1 MSLFSNL
8 NVGTRGLMASQM
20 GMDITGQNISN
31 ADVEGYSRKR
41 LNLAAD
47 YRYDSVHGQMGFG
60 VEVVNIER
68 VRNLYIDLQIQKQ
81 NNELGVYEEIDHVLT
96 NIENIFNEPTDAG
109 IMKFIDDFFNSWE
122 NLSNNPA
129 DLAARTMV
137 KTSGE
142 ILSDMFHNLNA
153 ELRDLRDTRND
164 ELESRVQKV
173 NEMSVELYNLNVEI
187 AAVEITNQNANDS
200 RDRRD
205 FLLKELSKII
215 ETTVIENDFGQ
226 ITVTTGGNILVS
238 PVDYQELETTTAS
251 FSNPDGSSYSE
262 IGIRFKNSKRIY
274 NPTAGQM
281 KGLLESRDDVIP
293 VYQDYLDTLAIG
305 IAERINEQH
314 IQGYNLQG
322 YTGINFFDP
331 TLTGAA
337 DINVSASIIT
347 DVKNIAAAGNQSF
360 VSSSFTTTPGVLD
373 FPNTTYF
380 TSDGNQ
386 STGVLDP
393 DNVNDIVQGSV
404 IVSVA
409 GTVLQEGIHYNVNY
423 RDGEIQMLT
432 NGYDGSAV
440 QIDFQYERG
449 GFPGTGDNRNSIA
462 LGEMRH
468 QFTMNADPNGNFT
481 ATFDQY
487 YSSFIGQLG
496 LEKNESTASLETR
509 EYLVREYEEHQD
521 SIAGV
526 SLDEEMA
533 NLIKYQHTYQAAAR
547 IITTANQML
556 DVLMNI

>member
-20 GMDITGQNISN
+20 GMDITGQNIAN

-60 VEVVNIER
+60 VEVINIER
-68 VRNLYIDLQIQKQ
+68 VRNLYIDQQIQKQ
-81 NNELGVYEEIDHVLT
+81 NNELGIYEEIDHVFT
-96 NIENIFNEPTDAG
+96 SIENIFNEPTDTG
-109 IMKFIDDFFNSWE
+109 IIKFVDDFFNSWE

-137 KTSGE
+137 RTSGE
-142 ILSDMFHNLNA
+142 ILSDMFHNLSA
-153 ELRDLRDTRND
+153 ELADLKSTRND
-164 ELESRVQKV
+164 EIASRVQSV
-173 NEMSVELYNLNVEI
+173 NKLSLELYNLNKEI
-187 AAVEITNQNANDS
+187 ASVEITNQNANDS

-215 ETTVIENDFGQ
+215 ETTTVENEFGQ

-238 PVDYQELETTTAS
+238 PVDYQELETTTATYT
-251 FSNPDGSSYSE
+251 NADGSSYSE
-262 IGIRFKNSKRIY
+262 IGIRFAESKRIY
-274 NPTAGQM
+274 TPTSGQM
-281 KGLLESRDDVIP
+281 KGLFDARDKIIP
-293 VYQDYLDTLAIG
+293 EYQEYLDTFARDLAT
-305 IAERINEQH
+305 RINEQH
-314 IQGYNLQG
+314 LQGFNLHG

-331 TLTGAA
+331 TITGAS
-337 DINVSASIIT
+337 DINVSASITT

-360 VSSSFTTTPGVLD
+360 VSASFTTTAGMLD
-373 FPNTTYF
+373 FPNVTYF
-380 TSDGNQ
+380 TADGNP
-386 STGVLDP
+386 SSGPADT

-404 IVSVA
+404 IVSV
-409 GTVLQEGIHYNVNY
+409 GSVVLQEGIHYNVNY
-423 RDGEIQMLT
+423 RDGDIQMLT
-432 NGYDGSAV
+432 NGYDGNAV

-449 GFPGTGDNRNSIA
+449 GFPGSGDNKNAIA

-468 QFTMNADPNGNFT
+468 QFTMNADPNGNYT

-496 LEKNESTASLETR
+496 LEKNEATASLETR
-509 EYLVREYEEHQD
+509 EYLVQEYEKHQD